1 MTVWFRRV
9 DGLDTTTMREI
20 ADAAGVSWRAESIV
34 YRGNGIGYADGD
46 STDATAIQDAAES
59 ILGYR
64 PVVID
69 APPNPTLQSDREST
83 T

>member
-1 MTVWFRRV
+1 MSVWFRRGQ
-9 DGLDTTTMREI
+9 GLGTETMREI
-20 ADAAGVSWRAESIV
+20 ADAAGVSWSAESIV

-46 STDATAIQDAAES
+46 PADATALQDAAES

-69 APPNPTLQSDREST
+69 APPKPEHF
-83 T
+83 

>member
-1 MTVWFRRV
+1 MSVWFRRV
-9 DGLDTTTMREI
+9 AGLDTATMREI
-20 ADAAGVSWRAESIV
+20 ADGAGVSWSAESVV

-46 STDATAIQDAAES
+46 DADETALQDAAEN

-69 APPNPTLQSDREST
+69 DPADSGTE
-83 T
+83 